1 MGGKLVASV
10 AIYVAPERSFGAGA
24 LDDKRVPALPVTTR
38 CSRPAPPPASER
50 ISGRS
55 PRSPKTC
62 SRWARAS
69 AHGTDTGGWGQRRG
83 VGSDRAAAAAAKG
96 GLPQLGLVAELAL
109 ADCRCGWSR
118 ELQVRHGGAGVAG
131 L

>member
-50 ISGRS
+50 VSGALAPLAENVQSMSQGIGTRHRHRRLRAASGR
-55 PRSPKTC
+55 
-62 SRWARAS
+62 W
-69 AHGTDTGGWGQRRG
+69 Q
-83 VGSDRAAAAAAKG
+83 
-96 GLPQLGLVAELAL
+96 
-109 ADCRCGWSR
+109 
-118 ELQVRHGGAGVAG
+118 
-131 L
+131 

>member
-1 MGGKLVASV
+1 VGRLAVLAFYLHGCHTRTHRKHTSHRDTVASRPTSRPTAAQARPGKSVTVSDGDAQGERAPSRLMGGKLVASV

-62 SRWARAS
+62 SR
-69 AHGTDTGGWGQRRG
+69 
-83 VGSDRAAAAAAKG
+83 
-96 GLPQLGLVAELAL
+96 
-109 ADCRCGWSR
+109 
-118 ELQVRHGGAGVAG
+118 
-131 L
+131 